1 MAKAAVKRFYT
12 EALPSDDGGILLD
25 ARPVRTPARAML
37 VLPDPR
43 LAKAVAAE
51 WAAQGETIDP
61 WSMPLTGLANAAI
74 DHVAP
79 DPAVFAEPLARYA
92 EADLLCYRAAEPPA
106 LVARQNDV
114 WNPLLDWAR
123 ARYDCAFTQA
133 TGIIHVPQ
141 PEATVKR
148 LSEALASRSVF
159 ELAALSPIISIAG
172 SLVIALALAEATI
185 ATEAAFDAAHL
196 DELWQAEQWGE
207 DDFALEARAARR
219 ADFTAAARFLE
230 LSRSPASA

>member
-1 MAKAAVKRFYT
+1 MAQATVKRFYS
-12 EALPSDDGGILLD
+12 EATTTDIGGILLD
-25 ARPVRTPARAML
+25 DRPVRTPARAQL
-37 VLPDPR
+37 ILPNPE
-43 LAKAVAAE
+43 LAEAVRKE

-74 DHVAP
+74 DHAAP
-79 DPAVFAEPLARYA
+79 DPAKFATDLARYA
-92 EADLLCYRAAEPPA
+92 DADLLCYRAADPPA
-106 LVARQNDV
+106 LVARQEDV

-123 ARYDCAFTQA
+123 RRYDCNFALA
-133 TGIIHVPQ
+133 TGIIHVSQ
-141 PEATVKR
+141 PPLSVKR
-148 LSEALASRSVF
+148 LSDALISRTTF

-172 SLVIALALAEATI
+172 SLIIALALAEQTI
-185 ATEAAFDAAHL
+185 PPDAAFDAAHL

-230 LSRSPASA
+230 LLVPPASA